1 MKTKK
6 IATLAVLSAITVV
19 LQLLSGLLTGILP
32 FSLSLV
38 LIPISV
44 AAWYYGLEGGA
55 ILGGVFGIT
64 VFVQCVTG
72 LDKTGLMLFG
82 IDPLATI
89 LLSFGRCL
97 LVGLLI
103 GAISLTKKQETGF
116 KYIYAALAPTM
127 NTTVFVLLYALLFND
142 LLIAGAGS
150 YDSVISFIIV
160 GLVGINYVV
169 ELVLNIIILPP
180 LLKALDKYNK
190 VA

>member
-6 IATLAVLSAITVV
+6 IVTLAVLSAITVV
-19 LQLLSGLLTGILP
+19 LQILSGLLTGLLP

-44 AAWYYGLEGGA
+44 AAWYYGLAGGA

-64 VFVQCVTG
+64 VFVQCVIG

-103 GAISLTKKQETGF
+103 GAVSLAKKQDTGF
-116 KYIYAALAPTM
+116 KYLYAALAPTM
-127 NTTVFVLLYALLFND
+127 NTTVFVMLYALLFND
-142 LLIAGAGS
+142 LLIKGAGS
-150 YDSVISFIIV
+150 YDSVISFIII